1 MGIERQAKELADVLA
16 SHQIRIVLAE
26 SCTAGL
32 AAASLAQ
39 IPGISDWLC
48 GSAVTYRE
56 ATKQAWLDV
65 SASDLRDYSA
75 VSEPVAVQMALGV
88 LNLTAEADVSGSIT
102 GHLGPGAPP
111 ELDGVIYVAVAR
123 REQGHAVLLE
133 VQRATLKEKDRR
145 ERQAEATAYLF
156 ERVTHQVAALT

>member
-16 SHQIRIVLAE
+16 SRQIRIVLAE

-48 GSAVTYRE
+48 GSAVTYRD

-111 ELDGVIYVAVAR
+111 ELDGVVYVAVAR
-123 REQGHAVLLE
+123 REQDRSVLLE
-133 VQRATLKEKDRR
+133 VQRVVLKSKKRPA
-145 ERQAEATAYLF
+145 RQVEA
-156 ERVTHQVAALT
+156 AALLLDRVKYWIGKS